1 VSLGFPKDAWDV
13 CIGRVSEE
21 NTANDTPAL
30 WLLRLPEV
38 FAALE
43 PAIMEDL
50 GAEKPRKLG
59 RDYRLVRLADPARLH
74 DSPAAKFIRWN
85 LPVRHMWPCRP
96 RETAGFI
103 EKAAQALW
111 KKFGGAHPQT
121 VMAGAL
127 DSSAGR
133 NFYRSLASNLRG
145 RTLQLFPEQAAAI
158 RHAEDQDPRV
168 DSLFAMVGEEG
179 LFCGLHSPQR
189 ANGFHPGGTKFMR
202 QSGPDA
208 ISRAGAKLAEA
219 LHHLAL
225 FRSVPE
231 SGCHWL
237 ELGASPGG
245 MTAELLARG
254 HRVTAV
260 DRAPLDARLT
270 GAAGLQELRMDVA
283 RFRPPAGRLYDAILC
298 DMNGDARVAA
308 AEVFRLAAHLRKGGL
323 VLFTLKLAGS
333 VNYAE
338 INALAA
344 DVSRMAESAGL
355 QRIALKHLSYNRH
368 EFTMMLQ
375 RPV

>member
-1 VSLGFPKDAWDV
+1 MA
-13 CIGRVSEE
+13 RVSEE
-21 NTANDTPAL
+21 NAANDQPAL

-38 FAALE
+38 FAGME

-85 LPVRHMWPCRP
+85 MPVRHMWPCRP
-96 RETAGFI
+96 RETAGFV

-111 KKFGGAHPQT
+111 RKFGDSHPQT

-127 DSSAGR
+127 DPSAGR

-145 RTLQLFPEQAAAI
+145 RTLQLFPAQAAAI
-158 RHAEDQDPRV
+158 RQAEEQDPRA
-168 DSLFAMVGEEG
+168 DSLFALVGEEG
-179 LFCGLHSPQR
+179 LFCGLQSPRQ

-202 QSGPDA
+202 QSGPQA

-225 FRSVPE
+225 HRSAPE
-231 SGCHWL
+231 SGSHWL

-260 DRAPLDARLT
+260 DRAPLDARLA
-270 GAAGLQELRMDVA
+270 GAADLQELRMDVA
-283 RFRPPAGRLYDAILC
+283 RFRPPAGTLYDAILC
-298 DMNGDARVAA
+298 DMNGDARAAA
-308 AEVFRLAAHLRKGGL
+308 AEVFRLAAHLHKGGL
-323 VLFTLKLAGS
+323 ILFTLKLAGS
-333 VNYAE
+333 GEYAE
-338 INALAA
+338 INNLAA

-355 QRIALKHLSYNRH
+355 QRITLTHLSYNRH
-368 EFTMMLQ
+368 EFTMTLE
-375 RPV
+375 RPA